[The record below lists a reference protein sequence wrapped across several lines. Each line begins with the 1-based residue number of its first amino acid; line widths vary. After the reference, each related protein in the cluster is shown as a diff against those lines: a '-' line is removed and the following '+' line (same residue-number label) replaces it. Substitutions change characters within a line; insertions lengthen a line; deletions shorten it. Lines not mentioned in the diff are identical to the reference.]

1 MQKLFLLPF
10 WPQKEAIENF
20 CFDKCKEI
28 IINQIIT
35 FEGLECSVCR
45 KDDCP
50 YEEKRIEVGECEL
63 DDGRREFVV
72 LRKLRTFRKKKEG

>member
-1 MQKLFLLPF
+1 MSKLFLLPYA
-10 WPQKEAIENF
+10 PQKESIDRY
-20 CFDKCKEI
+20 CFNECGEI

-35 FEGLECSVCR
+35 FEGVACSVCR

-50 YEEKRIEVGECEL
+50 YEEKRLEIGECEL

-72 LRKLRTFRKKKEG
+72 LRKLGRVDEL